1 MTQETEKHIEKKL
14 LEKVNS
20 SGKIYLI
27 KDINNIAKECD
38 VRPKDVTKVI
48 QKSYL
53 QSYSNFKYDL
63 TKTRNSIKIL
73 ALEKP
78 VYNVNSIEYMADSY
92 DSPNSDVARYI
103 LSQFAPHVE
112 LEDIKKIYEF
122 YTDITY
128 DMNKDLDIL
137 YLAINRESES
147 LYIKTRFSVREV
159 DYIVDLIAKYGYAY
173 EKDNIL
179 YWKAYSPNVIV
190 EEEDLIDQ
198 FTIINKKMDNIQ
210 EKETVI
216 QQEDL
221 KQEQIQT
228 MRLDTRTA
236 LSHIAKELGMP
247 LNENDSREKLEEMV
261 ATTNELITNFGE
273 LPDWEKLKSWN
284 TFVLDW
290 QAIMGDALN
299 DRN

>member
-1 MTQETEKHIEKKL
+1 MTQETEKHIKKIL

-78 VYNVNSIEYMADSY
+78 VYNVDSIEYMADSY
-92 DSPNSDVARYI
+92 DSPNSDVAKYI

-112 LEDIKKIYEF
+112 LEDIRKIYEF

-173 EKDNIL
+173 EKGNIL
-179 YWKAYSPNVIV
+179 YWKAYSPNVTV

-236 LSHIAKELGMP
+236 LSHIAKELGMA

-261 ATTNELITNFGE
+261 ATTNELITNFSE

>member
-1 MTQETEKHIEKKL
+1 MTQEIEKHIKNRL
-14 LEKVNS
+14 LDKINS

-27 KDINNIAKECD
+27 KDVNYIAKECD
-38 VRPKDVTKVI
+38 VRPKDVIKVI

-53 QSYSNFKYDL
+53 QSYCGFKYDL
-63 TKTRNSIKIL
+63 TKTRNGVKIL

-78 VYNVNSIEYMADSY
+78 IYNVNSIEYMADSY
-92 DSPNSDVARYI
+92 DSPNSDVAKYI

-112 LEDIKKIYEF
+112 LEDIRKIYEF

-137 YLAINRESES
+137 YLAINKESES
-147 LYIKTRFSVREV
+147 LYIKTRFNIREV
-159 DYIVDLIAKYGYAY
+159 DYILNLIAKHGYSY
-173 EKDNIL
+173 EKDNVL
-179 YWKAYSPNVIV
+179 YWKAYSPNATI
-190 EEEDLIDQ
+190 EEEDLINQ
-198 FTIINKKMDNIQ
+198 FTIINKKVDNTQ
-210 EKETVI
+210 QKETI
-216 QQEDL
+216 TQQEDL
-221 KQEQIQT
+221 KQEQIKPI
-228 MRLDTRTA
+228 RLDTRTA
-236 LSHIAKELGMP
+236 LSHIAKELGVP
-247 LNENDSREKLEEMV
+247 LSENDSREKLEEMV